1 MAKDSNQKLKI
12 IHLINIFTRET
23 DENHGISMEQ
33 IIKNLEKLD
42 VKAERKSI
50 YNDIEQL
57 KSYGLDII
65 GEQAGRNFEYR
76 LVNRQFELAEL
87 KLLVDAV
94 QSSKFITAKKSNEL
108 IGKIEA
114 LASRYEAKE
123 LQRQVFVSKRIKT
136 MNESIYYNVDK
147 IHAAINTNCQIKFQ
161 YFQWNVDKE
170 MSIKKDGAFY
180 RISPWALSWDDENY
194 YLIGYDETAEIIK
207 HFRVDKML
215 RIEILEDR
223 RLGKEHFE
231 RFDMAEYAKKVFG
244 MFGGNEEK
252 VTMEFRNELVGVV
265 IDRFGKDIMIAKT
278 DDQHFKITA
287 PVAIS
292 TQFLAWVIGLGDG
305 VQILWPDKVVNL
317 MKDEIR
323 RLTDMYM

>member
-65 GEQAGRNFEYR
+65 GEQVGRNFEYR
-76 LVNRQFELAEL
+76 LVSRQFELAEL

-194 YLIGYDETAEIIK
+194 YLIGYDEAAGKIK

-215 RIEILEDR
+215 RIEILDDR
-223 RLGKEHFE
+223 RLGKEHFQ
-231 RFDMAEYAKKVFG
+231 RFDMAEYAKKVFS

>member
-65 GEQAGRNFEYR
+65 GEQVGRNFEYR
-76 LVNRQFELAEL
+76 LVSRQFELAEL

-194 YLIGYDETAEIIK
+194 YLIGYDEAAGKIK

-215 RIEILEDR
+215 RIEILDDR
-223 RLGKEHFE
+223 RLGKEHFQ
-231 RFDMAEYAKKVFG
+231 RFDMAEYAKKVFS

-278 DDQHFKITA
+278 DDQHFKITVE
-287 PVAIS
+287 VAIS

-305 VQILWPDKVVNL
+305 VEILWPDKVVNL
-317 MKDEIR
+317 MRDEIR